1 MPTEPANPQ
10 VTVEARTSRKRQAL
24 LDDNGEPVAVLK
36 KRATAAAPPKPA
48 PPKKQTP
55 NKNTGTTI
63 DGSNDDPSHDS
74 DMDVD
79 SDDDV
84 EILEKPEEDPEA
96 ELGMPVQVAKFLVTV
111 LSHSSS
117 AHVPEMDLT
126 GLCVLQAHP
135 PD

>member
-10 VTVEARTSRKRQAL
+10 VTVEARTSRKRQAP
-24 LDDNGEPVAVLK
+24 LDDNGEPVAVPK
-36 KRATAAAPPKPA
+36 KRATAAAPLKPA
-48 PPKKQTP
+48 PPKKRTP

-63 DGSNDDPSHDS
+63 DGSDDDPSHDS

-84 EILEKPEEDPEA
+84 EIVEKPEEDPEA
-96 ELGMPVQVAKFLVTV
+96 ELGMPVQVAKFLV